1 METDIFEKY
10 RKLQEKF
17 DLPQLNELKHT
28 FRFEIEKEEE
38 MFDQIRMEMSDRLF
52 TFTERLIEPIIG
64 GSDSFSCM
72 FEQNMVTDKE
82 RNELFILYKK
92 IQVLKWENNL
102 LTMKP
107 DEEKTVEWIRKAWS
121 FWNNELENTLSSL
134 CEKLSSSWRDLRLK
148 NEKTSYHG

>member
-17 DLPQLNELKHT
+17 NLPQLNELKET
-28 FRFEIEKEEE
+28 FRFEIEKEDE
-38 MFDQIRMEMSDRLF
+38 MFDQIRVEMSDRLF
-52 TFTERLIEPIIG
+52 TFTEKLIEPIIG
-64 GSDSFSCM
+64 GSDSFCCM
-72 FEQNMVTDKE
+72 FEQNMVTDRE
-82 RNELFILYKK
+82 RNELFMIYKK

-107 DEEKTVEWIRKAWS
+107 DEERTVEWIMKAWS
-121 FWNNELENTLSSL
+121 FWNNELECTLTKL
-134 CEKLSSSWRDLRLK
+134 CQKLSSSWGNLKLK